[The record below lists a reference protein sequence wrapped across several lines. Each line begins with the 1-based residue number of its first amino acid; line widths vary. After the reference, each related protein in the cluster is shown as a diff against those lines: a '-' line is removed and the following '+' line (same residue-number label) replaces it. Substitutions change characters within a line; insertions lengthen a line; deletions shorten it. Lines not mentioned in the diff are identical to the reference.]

1 MDPLFQLRGKFEPA
15 RLVALVQA
23 LAPEPI
29 RGRSGVPVGR
39 VAGELLSPLG
49 LEGPERARVYLA
61 LRAALEQAVAGM
73 DELTSVTGLS

>member
-1 MDPLFQLRGKFEPA
+1 MDPLVQLSDKLEPE
-15 RLVALVQA
+15 RLLALVQA

-39 VAGELLSPLG
+39 VAAELLSPLG

-61 LRAALEQAVAGM
+61 LRAALDQAVAGM
-73 DELTSVTGLS
+73 DELVYVTGLS